1 MALPGVTALL
11 WNVADSTETIGGA
24 TDALGAF
31 ALQVRR
37 TGRYRL
43 RLSFVGFQ
51 PYQEDIVVDSAYSS
65 VGTIRLKPGVVD
77 MDEVLVEGVQERICI
92 SGDTTIYNADAF
104 KVNPDASAQDLVE
117 KMPRVV
123 VRDGQVE
130 AEGEQVQRVTVD
142 SREFFGNDPTAAL
155 RNMPADLIQSIEVF
169 DRESDQAQ
177 FTGFND
183 GNTQKTINIV
193 TRTGRNNGQFGK
205 AYGGY
210 CDETRYIAGGNAN
223 FFDGDRRI
231 FSGRAPPSLRR
242 SSFSALPVLS
252 SVSTQGHTTLSTVVA
267 LRTLIGA
274 QNFASEDLLGLGGG
288 NARSGPRGGGDVR
301 GGRGNTSRGLRGGG
315 RSGFNPRNFLVGQQG
330 GLNTTSSVGVNYSDQ
345 IGSRMRA
352 SGSYFSIA
360 WPIPTTP
367 CWTESSSWPASSPSY
382 IANQPNRPARTTI
395 TG

>member
-1 MALPGVTALL
+1 MKHPIVALLALAATALPASAQQSPLFVVAGSVAESAENVALPGVTALL
-11 WNVADSTETIGGA
+11 WNVADSTETTGGA
-24 TDALGAF
+24 TDALGTF

-43 RLSFVGFQ
+43 LLSFVGFQ
-51 PYQEDIVVDSAYSS
+51 PYQEDIVVDSAYNS

-77 MDEVLVEGVQERICI
+77 MDEVLVEGVQERIRI

-117 KMPRVV
+117 KMPGVV

-142 SREFFGNDPTAAL
+142 GREFFGNDPTAAL

-183 GNTQKTINIV
+183 GKTQKTINIV

-210 CDETRYIAGGNAN
+210 GDETRYIAGGNAN

-231 FSGRAPPSLRR
+231 SIIG
-242 SSFSALPVLS
+242 LS
-252 SVSTQGHTTLSTVVA
+252 NNVNQ
-267 LRTLIGA
+267 

-288 NARSGPRGGGDVR
+288 NARGGPRGGGDMR
-301 GGRGNTSRGLRGGG
+301 GGRGNSSRGPRGGG

-330 GLNTTSSVGVNYSDQ
+330 G
-345 IGSRMRA
+345 
-352 SGSYFSIA
+352 
-360 WPIPTTP
+360 
-367 CWTESSSWPASSPSY
+367 
-382 IANQPNRPARTTI
+382 
-395 TG
+395 